1 MPAQPRLLTAA
12 DLKTMLP
19 NAGEWVA
26 LVEDC
31 FRQIGTAGAASA
43 TGGATF
49 KAAFTAPGLKLPAGT
64 GAVSALLGPDGAPR
78 ALLDAASFER
88 RRDAAAAAV
97 AVKYLGDMKSFE
109 VITLLGCDELGRE
122 LIDALVAVL
131 PNTERMLCF
140 DPDIA
145 RQEKFADDVMTQ
157 LNLASIIPPEPREA
171 VEGANVL
178 VLNLA
183 LGGNWPSPVIES
195 EWLQRGTLVLGLK
208 PGAGLTAAARSEAHR
223 RVTDNLEAH
232 AAQAPTRFAGE
243 PTPDCDL
250 AAIVAGKA
258 PGRGADNPTILYL
271 AFGLPALDAALAGQ
285 LLARA
290 EKANRGALVPA

>member
-1 MPAQPRLLTAA
+1 MPAQPRLLTAS
-12 DLKTMLP
+12 DLKTLLP
-19 NAGEWVA
+19 TAKDWVA

-31 FRQIGTAGAASA
+31 LKQIGSAGAAAA
-43 TGGATF
+43 TGGASF
-49 KAAFTAPGLKLPAGT
+49 KPGFSAPGMKLPPGA
-64 GAVSALLGPDGAPR
+64 GAVSALLGPDGSPR
-78 ALLDAASFER
+78 ALLDSAAFELQ
-88 RRDAAAAAV
+88 RDAATAAV
-97 AVKYLGDMKSFE
+97 AVKYLGDIKAFE
-109 VITLLGCDELGRE
+109 VITLLGCDALGRA
-122 LIDALVAVL
+122 LIDALLVAL
-131 PNTERMLCF
+131 PNTERMLCY

-195 EWLQRGTLVLGLK
+195 DWLQRGTLVLGLK
-208 PGAGLTAAARSEAHR
+208 PGAGLTPAARKQASR

-232 AAQAPTRFAGE
+232 AAVAPTRFVGE
-243 PTPDCDL
+243 PVPDCDL

-258 PGRGADNPTILYL
+258 PGRGPGNPIILYL